1 MMERKEKYSI
11 SEIASMFDITSRTI
25 RYYEQVGLLKS
36 EEREGPTHQRYFT
49 DSERRR
55 LKLILRGKRQGFKLE
70 EIKEMIDLYESNP
83 TGEKERQRI
92 LQYADEKIV
101 DITEK
106 IHELE
111 MMRAEIE
118 MHRQRF
124 LEEKDNEQKG

>member
-1 MMERKEKYSI
+1 MERKDKYSI

-36 EEREGPTHQRYFT
+36 EEREGPTQQRYFT

-83 TGEKERQRI
+83 TGEKEKQRI
-92 LQYADEKIV
+92 LQYADEKIAE
-101 DITEK
+101 ITEK

-111 MMRAEIE
+111 VMRTEIE
-118 MHRQRF
+118 TNRQRF
-124 LEEKDNEQKG
+124 LEENTNSPKG

>member
-1 MMERKEKYSI
+1 MERKERYSI

-36 EEREGPTHQRYFT
+36 EEREGPTQQRYFT
-49 DSERRR
+49 DKERRR

-92 LQYADEKIV
+92 IQYADEKIAE
-101 DITEK
+101 ITEK

-111 MMRAEIE
+111 IMKTEIE
-118 MHRQRF
+118 TNRQRF
-124 LEEKDNEQKG
+124 LEEK